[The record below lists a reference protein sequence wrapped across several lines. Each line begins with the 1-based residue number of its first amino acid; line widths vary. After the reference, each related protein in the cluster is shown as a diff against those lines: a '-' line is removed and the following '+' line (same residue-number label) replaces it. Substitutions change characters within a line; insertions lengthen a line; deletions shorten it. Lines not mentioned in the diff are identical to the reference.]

1 MSGILRTAAIHS
13 IDGGRR
19 ASGALKLC
27 RCAMSGYAAR
37 NPYLKDFKY
46 KDTVDV
52 MDGKLR
58 LSKDE
63 HAMIDRFIRI
73 NQAGET
79 AAVTIY
85 KGQMAVLGRSDPQL
99 KALLTHMRDQ
109 EVVHLETMDR
119 HLADF
124 RVRPTVLQPVAAA
137 GGFMLGVVSALLGVR
152 SAMTCTEAVETKI
165 GAHYNDQLRDLHT
178 LRHAQLDDLKR
189 SIAKCRDEELEHL
202 DTAVDHGA
210 RMAPLYRLQFELIKG
225 GCGVA
230 IWLCARI

>member
-1 MSGILRTAAIHS
+1 MSGH
-13 IDGGRR
+13 
-19 ASGALKLC
+19 
-27 RCAMSGYAAR
+27 AAR
-37 NPYLKDFKY
+37 NPYLKDFRY

-52 MDGKLR
+52 KDGALR
-58 LSKDE
+58 LAKED

-85 KGQMAVLGRSDPQL
+85 KGQMAVLGRGDPEL
-99 KALLTHMRDQ
+99 KTLLAHMRDQ

-119 HLADF
+119 HVVDF
-124 RVRPTVLQPVAAA
+124 KVRPTVLQPVAAA
-137 GGFMLGVVSALLGVR
+137 GGYVLGVVSALLGVR

-165 GAHYNDQLRDLHT
+165 GAHYNDQLRDLHA
-178 LRHAQLDDLKR
+178 LQHAELDDLKR

>member
-1 MSGILRTAAIHS
+1 MSGQ
-13 IDGGRR
+13 
-19 ASGALKLC
+19 
-27 RCAMSGYAAR
+27 AAR

-46 KDTVDV
+46 RDTVEV
-52 MDGKLR
+52 KDGTLK
-58 LSKDE
+58 LSKEE

-85 KGQMAVLGRSDPQL
+85 KGQMAVLGRDPEL
-99 KALLTHMRDQ
+99 KTLLTHMRDQ
-109 EVVHLETMDR
+109 EVVHLEIMDR
-119 HLADF
+119 HIADF
-124 RVRPTVLQPVAAA
+124 KVRPTLLQPVAAV
-137 GGFMLGVVSALLGVR
+137 GGYVLGVVSALLGVR

-165 GAHYNDQLRDLHT
+165 GTHYNDQLRDLHT
-178 LRHAQLDDLKR
+178 LQHAELDELKR

-230 IWLCARI
+230 IWLCERI